1 MWYVTD
7 KDQHMDPRCFGDLT
21 LLLKTIL
28 IDSPALVARY
38 ITERSLLESITSL
51 DLPFDCD
58 PHSIGELTVAWARE
72 NGEWDNLIWRIADS
86 VADEVVD
93 CFEDFQPGMQKFATS
108 VTCTLS
114 QKIKF

>member
-21 LLLKTIL
+21 LLLKTIF

-38 ITERSLLESITSL
+38 ITECSLLEPITSL
-51 DLPFDCD
+51 DLPFDCGS
-58 PHSIGELTVAWARE
+58 HSIGELTAAWARE
-72 NGEWDNLIWRIADS
+72 NGEWDNLVWRVADA

-93 CFEDFQPGMQKFATS
+93 CFENFQPGDTEICYIGNIYAITKD
-108 VTCTLS
+108 
-114 QKIKF
+114 